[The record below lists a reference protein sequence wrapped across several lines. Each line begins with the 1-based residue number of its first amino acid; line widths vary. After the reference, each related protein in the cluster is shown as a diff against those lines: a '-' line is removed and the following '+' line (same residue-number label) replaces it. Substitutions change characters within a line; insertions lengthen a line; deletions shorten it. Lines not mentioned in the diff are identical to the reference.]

1 MFNLLFYFLFKK
13 LDGPISDKFGPSGPI
28 GKNIKNI
35 NKNLKPYNPNFR
47 RIPNNLP
54 ANLDASLFKDK
65 EDLSLLFKLMVGV
78 STGVIDISPLKEMP
92 EMSNVRWYTA
102 FVRILRE
109 FVQEENPSEELII
122 LVTYI
127 LQECLII
134 ANFNYRKLF

>member
-1 MFNLLFYFLFKK
+1 M
-13 LDGPISDKFGPSGPI
+13 
-28 GKNIKNI
+28 
-35 NKNLKPYNPNFR
+35 
-47 RIPNNLP
+47 
-54 ANLDASLFKDK
+54 DASLFKDK

-78 STGVIDISPLKEMP
+78 STGVIDIDPLKEMP

-127 LQECLII
+127 LQECLIF
-134 ANFNYRKLF
+134 ANFHYRELF